1 MRRNGR
7 VTMVAITTFR
17 FQFLFCVLV
26 IFRKSDFGAEYGNRT
41 RASCLGSKR
50 TATVLIPLNLNVT
63 TSLCYRLDVAVP
75 VAELLG
81 AVMMISFSPC
91 RT

>member
-1 MRRNGR
+1 
-7 VTMVAITTFR
+7 
-17 FQFLFCVLV
+17 
-26 IFRKSDFGAEYGNRT
+26 
-41 RASCLGSKR
+41 
-50 TATVLIPLNLNVT
+50 LNIT